1 MVIIWLMMVN
11 NNLVGGF
18 NPSEKYARQM
28 GLIFATVSGKSVKI
42 PWFQSPPTS
51 YIKKWMKVGGTPMM
65 PFLNLDPTVG
75 RSKDAW
81 DAPKTAKLRN
91 DSALKFLHV
100 GPPPCSFNERHG
112 GWLGICSKYFKV
124 YTNWV

>member
-1 MVIIWLMMVN
+1 MIKMVN

-18 NPSEKYARQM
+18 NPSEKYARQT

-51 YIKKWMKVGGTPMM
+51 YINMKVGGTPMM

-75 RSKDAW
+75 RSKDA
-81 DAPKTAKLRN
+81 
-91 DSALKFLHV
+91 
-100 GPPPCSFNERHG
+100 
-112 GWLGICSKYFKV
+112 
-124 YTNWV
+124 